1 MITPEDR
8 RTMINLINAVWDKV
22 EKSNLTSIDKTTI
35 SQQLNMVVDIA
46 EKVVKS

>member
-22 EKSNLTSIDKTTI
+22 EKSNLTNIDKTTI